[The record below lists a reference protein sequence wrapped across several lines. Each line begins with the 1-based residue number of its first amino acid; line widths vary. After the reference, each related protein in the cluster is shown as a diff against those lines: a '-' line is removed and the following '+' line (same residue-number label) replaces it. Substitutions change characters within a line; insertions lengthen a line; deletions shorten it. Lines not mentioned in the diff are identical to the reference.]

1 MGLPTSGQ
9 LSLRDIQI
17 EIGASTSNVSLGSM
31 SDTAGFSAP
40 DKITDFYGFS
50 ALKLFYVTNTN
61 YRSSSS
67 ACGQKCT
74 VSRWHDG
81 TSALPQ
87 LGDTI
92 YTNSTGTTTWSWS
105 SWYGCV
111 TTSGGSSIQSIA
123 MSKTVGVV
131 GTVGICLK

>member
-9 LSLRDIQI
+9 LSLQDIQR

-50 ALKLFYVTNTN
+50 ALNLFYVTNTN

-87 LGDTI
+87 AGDTI

-105 SWYGCV
+105 SWYGCAA
-111 TTSGGSSIQSIA
+111 TSGGSSTQSIA

>member
-9 LSLRDIQI
+9 LSLQDIQK

-61 YRSSSS
+61 YKRSAF
-67 ACGQKCT
+67 ACEQKCT

-81 TSALPQ
+81 TSALPKVE
-87 LGDTI
+87 DTI
-92 YTNSTGTTTWSWS
+92 YTNSTGTTKWSWL
-105 SWYGCV
+105 SWYGCSAL
-111 TTSGGSSIQSIA
+111 SGASSAQSIA
-123 MSKTVGVV
+123 MSKVIGAV
-131 GTVGICLK
+131 GTVSTCLQ

>member
-61 YRSSSS
+61 YRSSSD
-67 ACGQKCT
+67 ACRQKCT